1 MTMQALEAFRS
12 KVSGD
17 TLLQSEVQKAFAPA
31 GQGVVAVGKK
41 HGYEFSVDEALALLG
56 STHGELNDFELE
68 LVAGGNSIDCNP
80 NSNGAGRT

>member
-12 KVSGD
+12 KISND
-17 TLLQSEVQKAFAPA
+17 TMLQSEVQKAFASE
-31 GQGVVAVGKK
+31 GQEIVTVGKK
-41 HGYEFSVDEALALLG
+41 HGYDFTVDEAEALLE

-80 NSNGAGRT
+80 NSNGAGKT